1 MWQEKEDK
9 KQLIPAAV
17 HVDDSTR
24 IHTVNRLINKR
35 YWNLIENFREITGIP
50 VVLNTSFNRHRIA
63 TISTPR
69 QAIEHLLEGSM
80 DFLAIDDFLVDF
92 SKNRL
97 VSKVELF
104 EKSEK
109 LHLAEDCIKRLESVV
124 SKGSKEEVEFYLE
137 QLSGLLQLKI
147 TYENKLI
154 VIENKKISSISE
166 VITNL
171 LNAVRNSQ

>member
-1 MWQEKEDK
+1 M
-9 KQLIPAAV
+9 
-17 HVDDSTR
+17 
-24 IHTVNRLINKR
+24 
-35 YWNLIENFREITGIP
+35 
-50 VVLNTSFNRHRIA
+50 
-63 TISTPR
+63 
-69 QAIEHLLEGSM
+69 
-80 DFLAIDDFLVDF
+80 DF